1 MILYLISTGKAGE
14 HNNTSKMSNTSG
26 VGICNTDAD
35 DSVSFSTASV
45 LGLVSGTTN
54 FTHSLNTKGN
64 DFCLDNALL
73 GANSNMVKTAS
84 NLMHGF
90 STNSSANPNTITFSS
105 ANSNIRPTGNGGMNT
120 NSNIGM
126 NTNNITNASK
136 KGMPT
141 LGAMINNSSTIA
153 TSTTAPTLRNN
164 FSDVIGNVN
173 SKANTTSTG
182 SISNSK
188 LTNVINEM
196 NINTDGNGSIEGNT
210 VSKCLEANLGHQ
222 INKDRNSELNNS
234 GNNKAK
240 RGISVSSEN
249 NSTGLTG
256 ASGNLCSD
264 IDIRNS
270 KTSVFPELSTE
281 TNTTNVLNIN
291 TNTNPNKKQASNNI
305 KSCTKSGGNM
315 DSLPNG
321 EFNSNTLNQDASN
334 LLNNNANLSIL
345 NNNMDVNVNNTK
357 TTSNI
362 ISNANES
369 IHTNSNTGLNI
380 NPGIINNNIQSN
392 TKGGISHVG
401 NNISISK
408 SNNTSSNN
416 SNTNNNIMI
425 NTNANS
431 NNNSNMNSGSGNA
444 PIMGG
449 NCFDYMQQQN
459 HIFVFSTQLANK
471 GADAVLS
478 GQYPTIIAYHCTQ
491 PATKNFLE
499 DFFLKNSMKM
509 TKLQRENTLNMCNMG
524 FSGGG
529 GPGNG
534 LNGMGNSSWLS
545 QMPKLQ
551 HKLGGNKS
559 GKL

>member
-1 MILYLISTGKAGE
+1 
-14 HNNTSKMSNTSG
+14 MSNTSG
-26 VGICNTDAD
+26 VGICNTDAE
-35 DSVSFSTASV
+35 DSVSFSSASV
-45 LGLVSGTTN
+45 LGLVSGANN
-54 FTHSLNTKGN
+54 FTHSLNTKAS

-73 GANSNMVKTAS
+73 GANSNLVKTAS
-84 NLMHGF
+84 NHMHGF
-90 STNSSANPNTITFSS
+90 STNSGANPNTITFSS
-105 ANSNIRPTGNGGMNT
+105 ANSSLRTTGNGGMNT
-120 NSNIGM
+120 NSNIGI
-126 NTNNITNASK
+126 NTNNIANVSK

-141 LGAMINNSSTIA
+141 LGAMINNSSTNA
-153 TSTTAPTLRNN
+153 TSTTTSSLRNN
-164 FSDVIGNVN
+164 FADVIGNVN
-173 SKANTTSTG
+173 SKANTTLTG
-182 SISNSK
+182 SINNSK
-188 LTNVINEM
+188 LSNVINEM
-196 NINTDGNGSIEGNT
+196 NINSDGNGNIEGNAAN
-210 VSKCLEANLGHQ
+210 KCLETNLGLQ
-222 INKDRNSELNNS
+222 INKDRNTELNIVL
-234 GNNKAK
+234 NNKGK
-240 RGISVSSEN
+240 RGIGGSSEN

-256 ASGNLCSD
+256 SSGNMCSD

-270 KTSVFPELSTE
+270 KGNIFPEILTD

-291 TNTNPNKKQASNNI
+291 ANTNPNKKQGSNTI
-305 KSCTKSGGNM
+305 KSCLKSGGNM
-315 DSLPNG
+315 DSLTNG
-321 EFNSNTLNQDASN
+321 EFNSNALNQDSNN

-345 NNNMDVNVNNTK
+345 NSNMDVNVNINTK
-357 TTSNI
+357 PATNI
-362 ISNANES
+362 MANANENL
-369 IHTNSNTGLNI
+369 HTNSNAGLNI
-380 NPGIINNNIQSN
+380 NSGNINTNIQSN
-392 TKGGISHVG
+392 TKNNISHAG
-401 NNISISK
+401 NISISK

-416 SNTNNNIMI
+416 INTNNNVMI

-431 NNNSNMNSGSGNA
+431 NSNSNMNSGSGNA
-444 PIMGG
+444 SIMGG

-529 GPGNG
+529 PGNG
-534 LNGMGNSSWLS
+534 LNGMSNSSWLA

-559 GKL
+559 GNLEFCIFIKLKLINNIYILQNL